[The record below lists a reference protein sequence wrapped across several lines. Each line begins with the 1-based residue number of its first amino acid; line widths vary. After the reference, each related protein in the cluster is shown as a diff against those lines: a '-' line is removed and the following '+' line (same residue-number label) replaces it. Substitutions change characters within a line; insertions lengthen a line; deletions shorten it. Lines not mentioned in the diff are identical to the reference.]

1 MKKIVLT
8 LLVAVCAIGSAVAQK
23 EKKYEKIVYKDSKTE
38 NNELIITV
46 DNAVGLEK
54 ETKFKLLITNK
65 TNDYVLYKPEEGR
78 FVING
83 KEMVPSEKWLLIS
96 PNDNDYIT
104 INLKGGPFN
113 SVTSYSFQLDGLY
126 KVSSNAKGVE
136 APDFKLPVTKND
148 FTAGNFNCNLS
159 KVSKETEK
167 TSVKFSCTYTGDK
180 IGFIFPSKAG
190 VKMPD
195 GNEYANAK
203 SKAKAKASF
212 LTKGKSDDFTLV
224 WDRMQG
230 GKSMD
235 MQFVEMFV
243 KWNSTFVEVAPEK
256 MQPQTLQ
263 FQIDE
268 TLSK

>member
-1 MKKIVLT
+1 MKKISLT
-8 LLVAVCAIGSAVAQK
+8 LLVVISALSTTLAQK

-38 NNELIITV
+38 NSEVIITV

-54 ETKFKLLITNK
+54 ETKFKLTITNK
-65 TNDYVLYKPEEGR
+65 TNDYILYKPEESK
-78 FVING
+78 FIING
-83 KEMVPSEKWLLIS
+83 KEMIPTEKWLLIS
-96 PNDNDYIT
+96 PNESDYRT
-104 INLKGGPFN
+104 VNLKGGPFN
-113 SVTSYSFQLDGLY
+113 TVTSYSFQLDGLY
-126 KVSSNAKGVE
+126 KVSSSAKGVE
-136 APDFKLPVTKND
+136 APDFRLPATKND

-159 KVSKETEK
+159 KLTKETEK

-180 IGFIFPSKAG
+180 IGFLMPSKAA

-203 SKAKAKASF
+203 SKSKASF

-230 GKSMD
+230 GKPMD
-235 MQFVEMFV
+235 MQFAEMFI
-243 KWNSTFVEVAPEK
+243 KWNSTFVEVTPEK
-256 MQPQTLQ
+256 MKPETLP
-263 FQIDE
+263 FLIDD

>member
-8 LLVAVCAIGSAVAQK
+8 LLVVIGALNTTLAQK
-23 EKKYEKIVYKDSKTE
+23 EKKYEKIIYKDSKTE
-38 NNELIITV
+38 NSEVIITV

-54 ETKFKLLITNK
+54 ETKFKLKITNK
-65 TNDYVLYKPEEGR
+65 TNDYILYKPEESK
-78 FVING
+78 FIING
-83 KEMVPSEKWLLIS
+83 KEMAPTEKWLLVL

-104 INLKGGPFN
+104 INVKGGPFN
-113 SVTSYSFQLDGLY
+113 SVTNYTFQLDGLY
-126 KVSSNAKGVE
+126 KVSSNAKGLD
-136 APDFKLPVTKND
+136 APDFRLPATKND

-159 KVSKETEK
+159 KLTKETEK

-180 IGFIFPSKAG
+180 IGFVFPSKTS

-203 SKAKAKASF
+203 SKEKPIF
-212 LTKGKSDDFTLV
+212 LTKGKSDDFKLV

-235 MQFVEMFV
+235 MQFVEMFI
-243 KWNSTFVEVAPEK
+243 KWNNTFVEVSPEK
-256 MQPQTLQ
+256 MKPETLP
-263 FQIDE
+263 FLIDD